1 MVGLRLREA
10 LRANAIVFGALVMAA
25 LLGTM
30 PTETATYLLFT
41 LFCANI
47 IGCAGRTRSSMPTA
61 PRSSSIASSPRWRRT
76 MA

>member
-1 MVGLRLREA
+1 M
-10 LRANAIVFGALVMAA
+10 IVFGALLTAG

-30 PTETATYLLFT
+30 PSETATYLLFT

-47 IGCAGRTRSSMPTA
+47 IGSAGSYSLEHANRTAFLEHRQLTEVA
-61 PRSSSIASSPRWRRT
+61 TT